1 MILLPA
7 MAQAASFECKKAHS
21 TLEVLICADP
31 DLSALDSEV
40 SSAYFRLRNILA
52 PGSDDSQQGL
62 SAQREFLKSRLETC
76 PIPATPEISE
86 SETRAIISC
95 LKTLY
100 TGRLDALEKQLTGLA
115 STKSATSA
123 IQAPLEPHPTSTE
136 TPTPHPQTNSDM
148 PGLILILLLT
158 AFCARCV
165 YVLYSDRQNP
175 PADHIYRNAR
185 KVPKLSIDIAKKTVY
200 VHKSQY
206 DLKDRFPHAFG
217 GKERVK
223 RVVPIKFEELVSCE
237 AVTSKQVETL
247 DKSDS
252 PVGRAL
258 VGGALFGPSGAW
270 IGALTAQQRTESR
283 TTGYTLDL
291 KITTTNLADHLHV
304 IHFCDQD
311 RPLSQRTVKKAAIA
325 LEYWHSLI
333 NAVIHQPHQAAFAEA

>member
-7 MAQAASFECKKAHS
+7 MAQAASFECKKARS
-21 TLEVLICADP
+21 TLEVLICADS
-31 DLSALDSEV
+31 DLSTLDSEV
-40 SSAYFRLRNILA
+40 AGDYFRLRSIVA
-52 PGSDDSQQGL
+52 PGSDDSLQGL
-62 SAQREFLKSRLETC
+62 STQREFLKSRLEVC
-76 PIPATPEISE
+76 PIPSTPEISE
-86 SETRAIISC
+86 SETRAIITC

-115 STKSATSA
+115 PTKSSTSA
-123 IQAPLEPHPTSTE
+123 IQAPLEPHLTSTE
-136 TPTPHPQTNSDM
+136 TTTPHAQTDSNIPS
-148 PGLILILLLT
+148 LVFILLVS

-165 YVLYSDRQNP
+165 YVLYNDRHNR

-185 KVPKLSIDIAKKTVY
+185 NVPKISIDIAKKTVY

-206 DLKDRFPHAFG
+206 DLKGRFPHAFG

-223 RVVPIKFEELVSCE
+223 QVVPIKFEELVSCE
-237 AVTSKQVETL
+237 AVTSKQVETV

-258 VGGALFGPSGAW
+258 VGGALFGPRGAW
-270 IGALTAQQRTESR
+270 IGALTARQRFESH

-291 KITTTNLADHLHV
+291 KITTTNLADHFHV

-311 RPLSQRTVKKAAIA
+311 RPLSQRTVKKAGTA

-333 NAVIHQPHQAAFAEA
+333 NAVIHQPHQLAVAEA